1 MLRLMEH
8 RLAQRVRQRLLRV
21 LALSTVLML
30 GAVLASMLA
39 QQRAVVVQKQMYRQ
53 LSLATQQ
60 RALSQRISKL
70 ALWLQQHP
78 ADRDAAR
85 ALNANLAQWRHVQD
99 GLSLG
104 NTKLGIAATDDAVL
118 QTLLEQG
125 AEQMAGLEATI
136 RTLLA
141 EPKTSARRE
150 VISRRLLVE
159 DEQCLAQTER
169 VITRIEAGHQEVIRA
184 YNLAQYLVLGLLA
197 LVVVGVGLF
206 ITYPSIE
213 AVRRLVNQ
221 LAGRYG
227 KRLAQLRNLKRA
239 HRALYQRLDD
249 VSAREERYRA
259 LVENSA
265 DFIYEVSYDGRF
277 LYASPAL
284 MARLGILKAEFRTV
298 SYMTFVHK
306 DFRERLAHYYQET
319 INGRVESTYYEFPI
333 VARSGEE
340 IWLGQTGN
348 TIYNGE
354 GRVVRFQFIARDLT
368 TLHRLAQE
376 KDSQQRM
383 LEAVL
388 QSAKDAIST
397 LRPVLDAGGELV
409 RLEWALA
416 NPMAQKLFGTAAL
429 EGKALAD
436 VLPAKEAEALQAW
449 CLQGMRLRQPRE
461 AEQTLTLG
469 GQLRWVRMY
478 MATLPEGLVLTLTDI
493 TSERQAAQELEKQ
506 KSFYETILNHLPSE
520 VVVLTL
526 DQRYTFVNPAA
537 VSIPERRKALLGL
550 NDAEWTA
557 LYGTSS
563 NVAELRKAYFAQA
576 LETHQVNHWIEQS
589 PGADGLMRYFKRSFC
604 PIEDSAGNIC
614 MVVGNGID
622 ITEQKRTE
630 EALEHARQVAE
641 QAAQARQAF
650 INAMS
655 HEMRTP
661 LNCVIGLS
669 HLLLEDAPRED
680 QAENLRTMLFA
691 GKNLLA
697 LINDVLDFGKLEAQ
711 KVTLEQ
717 VPFSLQEV
725 LQGVVAT
732 FKHQAL
738 QKGIGLRLDMAA
750 DLPIQIVGDP
760 VRLTQ
765 ILTNLLGNAVK
776 FTQVGHVLLRAY
788 SMVRTD
794 HNIHVHFEVQ
804 DTGIGIAVDKQEAIF
819 DSFTQAE
826 NSTTRLYGGSGLGL
840 SITKHLLGLF
850 GAQIQ
855 LRSEP
860 GKGSQFSFT
869 LTLPIAQT
877 TNMTLTVP
885 QTITESNLGH
895 LRVLLVE
902 DNDINRLVA
911 TKFLKRWGLEPDI
924 AVHGKEAVEACTSKT
939 YDLVLMDLQM
949 PVLDGFEASRQIR
962 KLPGCGADVLPIV
975 ALTAA
980 SSYEVEQQVADAGMT
995 ATLSKPFNP
1004 ADLQAILNKLGV

>member
-1 MLRLMEH
+1 MEH

-21 LALSTVLML
+21 LALSTALML
-30 GAVLASMLA
+30 GAALASMLA
-39 QQRAVVVQKQMYRQ
+39 QQRAVVAQKQMYRQ

-60 RALSQRISKL
+60 RALSQRVSKL
-70 ALWLQQHP
+70 ALWLHHHP
-78 ADRDAAR
+78 ADKDAAR
-85 ALNANLAQWRHVQD
+85 ALDANLAQWHHVQR
-99 GLSLG
+99 GLWLG
-104 NTKLGIAATDDAVL
+104 DAAL
-118 QTLLEQG
+118 
-125 AEQMAGLEATI
+125 GLEPTQDPALQELLSQGTGQMSELQGTI
-136 RTLLA
+136 RTMLA
-141 EPKTSARRE
+141 EPVGSARGEGLTRKM
-150 VISRRLLVE
+150 LVQ
-159 DEQCLAQTER
+159 DEGCLAQTER
-169 VITRIEAGHQEVIRA
+169 IIARIEALHLDAIRA

-206 ITYPSIE
+206 ATYPSIE
-213 AVRRLVNQ
+213 ATRRLVNR
-221 LAGRYG
+221 LASRYG
-227 KRLAQLRNLKRA
+227 KKLAQLRNLKRA

-249 VSAREERYRA
+249 ISAREERYRA

-284 MARLGILKAEFRTV
+284 LARLGILKAEFRTI

-306 DFRERLAHYYQET
+306 DFRERLAHYYQQT
-319 INGRVESTYYEFPI
+319 IDGRVESTYYEFPI

-348 TIYNGE
+348 TIYNGD

-388 QSAKDAIST
+388 QSAEDAIST
-397 LRPVLDAGGELV
+397 LRPVYDASGDLLH
-409 RLEWALA
+409 LEWALA
-416 NPMAQKLFGTAAL
+416 NPMAQRLFGTEAL
-429 EGKALAD
+429 EGKILAD
-436 VLPAKEAEALQAW
+436 VLPAQEAEELQNW
-449 CLQGMRLRQPRE
+449 CLQGLRLRQPRE
-461 AEQTLTLG
+461 AERTLTLA
-469 GQLRWVRMY
+469 GQPRLLRIY
-478 MATLPEGLVLTLTDI
+478 TASLPEGLVLTLTDI
-493 TSERQAAQELEKQ
+493 TAERQADQELKAQ
-506 KSFYETILNHLPSE
+506 KTFYETILNHLPSE

-526 DQRYTFVNPAA
+526 DQRYTFLNPAA
-537 VSIPERRKALLGL
+537 VPLPERRKLLLGR
-550 NDAEWTA
+550 NDAEYYA
-557 LYGTSS
+557 LIGGTPT
-563 NVAELRKAYFAQA
+563 VPAMRKAKFAQA
-576 LETHQVNHWIEQS
+576 LQSKQVLHWVEES
-589 PGADGLMRYFKRSFC
+589 AGPDGLMRYYKRSFC
-604 PIEDSAGNIC
+604 PILDADGNVR
-614 MVVGNGID
+614 MVVGNGIE

-630 EALEHARQVAE
+630 EALELARHVAE

-669 HLLLEDAPRED
+669 HLLLEDAPRPD
-680 QAENLRTMLFA
+680 QAENLQTMLFSS
-691 GKNLLA
+691 KNLLA

-711 KVTLEQ
+711 KVSLEKI
-717 VPFSLQEV
+717 PFSLQEV
-725 LQGVVAT
+725 LQGVAAT

-738 QKGIGLRLDMAA
+738 EKGIEMRLDMPA
-750 DLPIQIVGDP
+750 DLPAQVLGDP

-765 ILTNLLGNAVK
+765 ILTNLVGNAVK
-776 FTQVGHVLLRAY
+776 FTQVGGVLLQARTEGRADGEICL
-788 SMVRTD
+788 R
-794 HNIHVHFEVQ
+794 FEVQ
-804 DTGIGIAVDKQEAIF
+804 DTGIGIPLDKQAAIF
-819 DSFTQAE
+819 ESFTQAE

-840 SITKHLLGLF
+840 SITKRLLDLF
-850 GAQIQ
+850 GTHIQ
-855 LRSEP
+855 LTSEP
-860 GKGSQFSFT
+860 GKGSRFSFS

-877 TNMTLTVP
+877 ANMTLTIP
-885 QTITESNLGH
+885 HTITETNLGH

-924 AVHGKEAVEACTSKT
+924 AVHGKEAVAACTSKT

-949 PVLDGFEASRQIR
+949 PLLDGFEASRQIR
-962 KLPGCGADVLPIV
+962 QLPGCGADVLPII

-980 SSYEVEQQVADAGMT
+980 STAEVEQQVAEAGMT

-1004 ADLQAILNKLGV
+1004 ADLQAILHKLNG